1 MPCPAHRYDTLLSA
15 CIYIGAIEP
24 SARVP
29 DTNLSLPYT
38 PSRSASLPLRSSH
51 TLAYNYLHRPWL
63 RCVRQHHHPHRPP
76 SPCRFVGAA
85 AAVPQCR
92 CTVDSHQCRS
102 DADRCGV
109 VACQSH
115 PRGQTH
121 LTILAVPQI
130 LSHYAGRDVAAHS
143 IAQPIATWSAG
154 AHHCAR
160 APGPPPPP

>member
-1 MPCPAHRYDTLLSA
+1 MPYRTCATLEVRHHSFDCSSLSSRTEIRNQKSDCDWNEPVYPGRYCSFTHSPNYVCSPHWRGMPCPAHRYDTLLSA

-76 SPCRFVGAA
+76 SPCRFVGGGS
-85 AAVPQCR
+85 CR
-92 CTVDSHQCRS
+92 PTVSLHR
-102 DADRCGV
+102 
-109 VACQSH
+109 
-115 PRGQTH
+115 
-121 LTILAVPQI
+121 
-130 LSHYAGRDVAAHS
+130 
-143 IAQPIATWSAG
+143 
-154 AHHCAR
+154 
-160 APGPPPPP
+160 

>member
-24 SARVP
+24 SARAP
-29 DTNLSLPYT
+29 DTNLSLPICVT
-38 PSRSASLPLRSSH
+38 TTKIVSHASL
-51 TLAYNYLHRPWL
+51 YLHRPWL

-102 DADRCGV
+102 EEDARALVLPPGAGPGARATATGRPASCPTLPSPARCGPPLPFILRIYDPMV
-109 VACQSH
+109 MEH
-115 PRGQTH
+115 PSITF
-121 LTILAVPQI
+121 LA
-130 LSHYAGRDVAAHS
+130 AAAAAVS
-143 IAQPIATWSAG
+143 
-154 AHHCAR
+154 
-160 APGPPPPP
+160 